1 MQAYSNVYS
10 GRENVQLN
18 YRKGRWDVFGT
29 FAYQVQKRKANT
41 YINQYIN
48 LQDSI
53 ISQRNYAYERMNGKV
68 FNPELGI
75 NFNPNKKVS
84 VGVKYDGTFVS
95 PSSSMQILLD
105 SKSPSAIQ
113 QYNEFAHF
121 GGDDYSHIL
130 NGYFDG
136 ELSSKLRMNIS
147 ADFLKSKDETDQDT
161 YLFSESADTIL
172 SVGIQRNSLF
182 AVKDV
187 FNYQLNGGNLSFG
200 SEYSYTEV
208 DQTYTINQT
217 DLGLS
222 NSQTKLKQNRGALF
236 TSYQKQLGKYTLNGG
251 LRYEH
256 VNFDYYNH
264 GKHID
269 GQSKNYDKL
278 FPYLSMS
285 YSDKAMNLNV
295 AYERKINYPSY
306 NQLRSNVQYDSP
318 FTYEGGNPNL
328 VPTLSHEFTMT
339 AGWHKWQFMAN
350 YGRNKNEIQK
360 LFFQYEDRPIIL
372 FQQANVPNSQ
382 NLSLNVSYNPTFG
395 IWSPRLETSVY
406 NQWLHLENASSQYC
420 HARWEGKWNNT
431 LSFKNGYMLRANLSY
446 STSGNY
452 GVVYLKKRW
461 SADVSASKEMLQK
474 KLTLVLGARDLF
486 DTSASKWNMQYQ
498 NIGMDYN
505 SAYHPRQLYFTL
517 SYRFNPTR
525 NKYKGQQA
533 TDEINRLK

>member
-1 MQAYSNVYS
+1 VITMPGAEYDASVKSVIKITTERAVGEGISGSLYTMQAYSNVYS
-10 GRENVQLN
+10 GRENAQLN

-136 ELSSKLRMNIS
+136 ELSSKLRLNVS

-278 FPYLSMS
+278 FPYLSIS
-285 YSDKAMNLNV
+285 YSDKAVNLNV
-295 AYERKINYPSY
+295 AYERKINYPTY

-328 VPTLSHEFTMT
+328 VPAL
-339 AGWHKWQFMAN
+339 
-350 YGRNKNEIQK
+350 
-360 LFFQYEDRPIIL
+360 
-372 FQQANVPNSQ
+372 
-382 NLSLNVSYNPTFG
+382 
-395 IWSPRLETSVY
+395 
-406 NQWLHLENASSQYC
+406 
-420 HARWEGKWNNT
+420 
-431 LSFKNGYMLRANLSY
+431 
-446 STSGNY
+446 
-452 GVVYLKKRW
+452 
-461 SADVSASKEMLQK
+461 
-474 KLTLVLGARDLF
+474 
-486 DTSASKWNMQYQ
+486 
-498 NIGMDYN
+498 
-505 SAYHPRQLYFTL
+505 
-517 SYRFNPTR
+517 
-525 NKYKGQQA
+525 
-533 TDEINRLK
+533 